1 MLAHLADVSVRSL
14 ALLIPAALILWLTR
28 RTRSA
33 ALQHAVWTA
42 VVCGM
47 LALFAFGQTLPRLPL
62 RIIETSAVQTTATA
76 PPATP
81 LILDGI
87 GALPSPATKQHRSFE
102 WRTALLFIWAS
113 FASFFFVRFATGMI
127 LARRLFAN
135 SRRTPTPGVW
145 ESARVS
151 VPVTVGWLRPR
162 ILLPLEW
169 HTWPSEKL
177 QAVLAHEGAHVRRR
191 DGLISAL
198 AGINRSIFW
207 FHPLA
212 WILERKLALL
222 ADQAC
227 DETSVALLGDRH
239 SYARLL
245 LEMAQI
251 VDRSQGRL
259 QRHALTMAAG
269 SHIAQR
275 IEAILDETRTFSQG
289 LTRRTKTSLL
299 LSAIVLVATAGV
311 VQPVRI
317 AQAQTIPPATPAP
330 RFDTV
335 AIKHCEQG
343 DGAGHVGR
351 GGGAGGR
358 GIPMSPPGELLV
370 NCMTLWEMVGHAA
383 TESAPLLNDF
393 GGPFEPKRVTG
404 GPPWIYSEYY
414 TINAKS
420 SDPIA
425 NVPGPVMGGANMK
438 LLSGPMLLNVLED
451 RFHVK
456 YRRVTQDVPV
466 YSLEVA
472 PGGFKLQPSQPG
484 DCIPF
489 QGGRPSA
496 PGPKRYCMNHGGWE
510 GPNWTVDAGSQKMS
524 SLANMLAGMASDRPV
539 LDKTGI
545 TGLYTYHLEFAHD
558 ANTPGDF
565 PAGMNPFANATPGIP
580 VAPTLA
586 TALEQQLGLTLVSET
601 GPRETIVVDSATR
614 P

>member
-1 MLAHLADVSVRSL
+1 MLAHLADASIRSL
-14 ALLIPAALILWLTR
+14 LLVIPAAIILWR
-28 RTRSA
+28 SRTA

-47 LALFAFGQTLPRLPL
+47 LALFALSQSLPSLPL
-62 RIIETSAVQTTATA
+62 RILHKKSVQTTETVSAISLSLDDFHATRPA
-76 PPATP
+76 PAKTHRPFDWRAA
-81 LILDGI
+81 ILFMWAGI
-87 GALPSPATKQHRSFE
+87 T
-102 WRTALLFIWAS
+102 LLFFTRLLI
-113 FASFFFVRFATGMI
+113 GMI
-127 LARRLFAN
+127 LARRLFATAQ
-135 SRRTPTPGVW
+135 RTDTPGVW

-151 VPVTVGWLRPR
+151 VPVTVGWLHPR
-162 ILLPLEW
+162 VLLPAEW
-169 HTWPSEKL
+169 HQWNNEKL
-177 QAVLAHEGAHVRRR
+177 NAVLAHEGAHVRRR
-191 DGLISAL
+191 DGLVSAL
-198 AGINRSIFW
+198 SGINRSIFW

-212 WILERKLALL
+212 WILDRQLALL

-227 DETSVALLGDRH
+227 DEACVAILGDRT

-259 QRHALTMAAG
+259 HRHALTMAAG
-269 SHIAQR
+269 SHIGKR
-275 IEAILDETRTFSQG
+275 IEAILDKSRTFTQG
-289 LTRRTKTSLL
+289 LTRTARTSLVLSGVALVL
-299 LSAIVLVATAGV
+299 LAGAV
-311 VQPVRI
+311 KPVQV
-317 AQAQTIPPATPAP
+317 AQAQTGPTPPVPK
-330 RFDTV
+330 FDTV
-335 AIKHCEQG
+335 SVKPCAQG
-343 DGAGHVGR
+343 DGIGHAGR

-358 GIPMSPPGELLV
+358 GIPVSPPGEILV
-370 NCMTLWEMVGHAA
+370 NCMTVWEMVGHSA

-420 SDPIA
+420 SDPAA
-425 NVPGPVMGGANMK
+425 NVPGPRGDANMK

-451 RFHVK
+451 SFHLK

-472 PGGFKLQPSQPG
+472 PGGFKLQQAQPG
-484 DCIPF
+484 DCVPYQPGTPF
-489 QGGRPSA
+489 S
-496 PGPKRYCMNHGGWE
+496 PGPKPYCINHGGWN
-510 GPNWTVDAGSQKMS
+510 GPNWIVDAGAQTIA

-558 ANTPGDF
+558 ASTPGDF
-565 PAGMNPFANATPGIP
+565 PAGMNPFANAPANIP
-580 VAPTLA
+580 QAPTLA
-586 TALEQQLGLTLVSET
+586 AALEQQLGLTILPDK
-601 GPRETIVVDSATR
+601 GPRETIVIDAVTR

>member
-14 ALLIPAALILWLTR
+14 ALLIPAALILWLMR

-62 RIIETSAVQTTATA
+62 RIIETRAVQTTATA
-76 PPATP
+76 TPATP
-81 LILDGI
+81 LILDSLR
-87 GALPSPATKQHRSFE
+87 AMPSPAAKPHPSLD
-102 WRTALLFIWAS
+102 WRAALLFAWAS
-113 FASFFFVRFATGMI
+113 IACFFCMRFSTGMV

-135 SRRTPTPGVW
+135 AQPTHTRGVS

-151 VPVTVGWLRPR
+151 VPVTVGWRRPR

-169 HTWPSEKL
+169 RTWDNEKL
-177 QAVLAHEGAHVRRR
+177 KAVLAHEGAHVRRR

-227 DETSVALLGDRH
+227 DETSVVLLGDRD

-269 SHIAQR
+269 SHIGKR
-275 IEAILDETRTFSQG
+275 IEAILDESRTFSQG
-289 LTRRTKTSLL
+289 LTRKTKTSLL
-299 LSAIVLVATAGV
+299 VSAVVLVVIAGA
-311 VQPVRI
+311 VQPAPV
-317 AQAQTIPPATPAP
+317 AHAQTTLPTPVP
-330 RFDTV
+330 KFDTV
-335 AIKHCEQG
+335 SVKPCEPG
-343 DGAGHVGR
+343 DGAGHAGR
-351 GGGAGGR
+351 GGGTGGR

-420 SDPIA
+420 SDPVA
-425 NVPGPVMGGANMK
+425 NAPGQTGGANFK
-438 LLSGPMLLNVLED
+438 LLSGSMLLDVLED
-451 RFHVK
+451 NFHLK

-466 YSLEVA
+466 YSLHVA
-472 PGGFKLQPSQPG
+472 PGGFKLQPSTPG
-484 DCIPF
+484 DCIPYQPGTF
-489 QGGRPSA
+489 FS
-496 PGPKRYCMNHGGWE
+496 PGPKPYCMNHGGWN
-510 GPNWTVDAGSQKMS
+510 GPNWTIDGASQP
-524 SLANMLAGMASDRPV
+524 LANMARMLSDMVMRPV
-539 LDKTGI
+539 LDKTST
-545 TGLYTYHLEFAHD
+545 TGLYTYNLKFAHD
-558 ANTPGDF
+558 ANAPGDF
-565 PAGMNPFANATPGIP
+565 PAGMGPFANVPPDIP
-580 VAPTLA
+580 VAPTIA
-586 TALEQQLGLTLVSET
+586 TALEQQLGLTLVSGT
-601 GPRETIVVDSATR
+601 GPRETIVIYSATR

>member
-1 MLAHLADVSVRSL
+1 MLAHLADVSLRSL
-14 ALLIPAALILWLTR
+14 ALLIPAALVLRLTR

-47 LALFAFGQTLPRLPL
+47 LALFAFGQILPRLPL
-62 RIIETSAVQTTATA
+62 RVIKTRTVLTTVTTSPAMPAIVRNLRTA
-76 PPATP
+76 
-81 LILDGI
+81 
-87 GALPSPATKQHRSFE
+87 PSPAVPTNLALD
-102 WRTALLFIWAS
+102 WRTALLLTWGAV
-113 FASFFFVRFATGMI
+113 ACFFFVRFATGMV

-135 SRRTPTPGVW
+135 AQPTHTPGVW

-151 VPVTVGWLRPR
+151 VPVTVGWLRSR
-162 ILLPLEW
+162 ILLPLAWHEW
-169 HTWPSEKL
+169 TSEKL
-177 QAVLAHEGAHVRRR
+177 NAVLAHEGAHVRRR

-198 AGINRSIFW
+198 AGINRGIFW
-207 FHPLA
+207 FHPMA
-212 WILERKLALL
+212 WLLERKLALL

-227 DETSVALLGDRH
+227 DEASVALLGDRD

-269 SHIAQR
+269 SHIGNR

-289 LTRRTKTSLL
+289 LTRTAKTSLL
-299 LSAIVLVATAGV
+299 LGAALLVLIAGAL
-311 VQPVRI
+311 QPVRI
-317 AQAQTIPPATPAP
+317 AQAQTTPLTTATPK
-330 RFDTV
+330 FDTV
-335 AIKHCEQG
+335 AIKSCEQG

-351 GGGAGGR
+351 GGSAGGR
-358 GIPMSPPGELLV
+358 GIPMSPSGELLV

-420 SDPIA
+420 SDPVA
-425 NVPGPVMGGANMK
+425 SVPNERGNANMK

-451 RFHVK
+451 GFHLK

-472 PGGFKLQPSQPG
+472 PGGFKLQPAQQG

-489 QGGRPSA
+489 QPGTPFA
-496 PGPKRYCMNHGGWE
+496 PGPKPYCINHGGWN
-510 GPNWTVDAGSQKMS
+510 GPNWIVDAGSQPIGN
-524 SLANMLAGMASDRPV
+524 LAKSLAGMVSDRPV
-539 LDKTGI
+539 LDKTGV

-558 ANTPGDF
+558 ASTPGSF
-565 PAGMNPFANATPGIP
+565 PSGMNPFANSPANIP
-580 VAPTLA
+580 QAPTLA

-601 GPRETIVVDSATR
+601 GPRETIVIDSATR